1 MKYTVE
7 DTNLVIRIP
16 LAAISANAM
25 THGDAVDKVNDTVA
39 LALALGR
46 ELIDCESV
54 AGEPHLNDVLN
65 SAMER
70 LIEGADPSLEY
81 NDNP

>member
-16 LAAISANAM
+16 LAAIMANALI
-25 THGDAVDKVNDTVA
+25 HSDAVAHVVDSVG
-39 LALALGR
+39 LAMALGQ
-46 ELIDCESV
+46 ELIDAENIS
-54 AGEPHLNDVLN
+54 GEPHLNGVLD

-70 LIEGADPSLEY
+70 VIEGAHPSLEY
-81 NDNP
+81 TDNE